1 MGAVFMEEIYQEIK
15 RLRLEQG
22 YTLKVLSERTGLSVS
37 FLSQVER
44 GSSSLAI
51 TSLKKI
57 ADALGVPITRFF
69 EAEFNHNYL
78 LKAEEQKPFRLEGS
92 SAVYTRLNGE
102 FGGRSLEPLLVTLAP
117 KEKQARDSHP
127 GEEFYYVLK
136 GAALFTVDGKEY
148 FMREGDTIHFPS
160 NLPHSWENPLSE
172 DSSFLCVV
180 TPVIF

>member
-1 MGAVFMEEIYQEIK
+1 MEEIYQEIK

-22 YTLKVLSERTGLSVS
+22 YTLKELSERTNLSVS

-44 GSSSLAI
+44 GTSSLAI

-57 ADALGVPITRFF
+57 ADAFGVPITRFF
-69 EAEFNHNYL
+69 ESEQNHNYL
-78 LKAEEQKPFRLEGS
+78 LRTDERKTFRLEGS
-92 SAVYTRLNGE
+92 SAVYARLSGE

-117 KEKQARDSHP
+117 GEKQFRDSHP
-127 GEEFYYVLK
+127 GEEFYYVLQ
-136 GAALFTVDGKEY
+136 GAALFTVDGMEY

-160 NLPHSWENPLSE
+160 HLPHSWENPLHE
-172 DSSFLCVV
+172 ESSFLCVL